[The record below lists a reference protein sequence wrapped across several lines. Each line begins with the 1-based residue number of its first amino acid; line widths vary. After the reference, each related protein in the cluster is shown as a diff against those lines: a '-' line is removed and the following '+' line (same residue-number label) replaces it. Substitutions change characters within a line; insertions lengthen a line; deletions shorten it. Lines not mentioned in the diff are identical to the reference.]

1 VPTTP
6 DVRRVPARDGVHGDL
21 RRDVVASLVADG
33 LVVECD
39 GVVSLP

>member
-1 VPTTP
+1 VLRAVAAGP
-6 DVRRVPARDGVHGDL
+6 VEVGDL